1 MNTPLLPPAENAL
14 RLVVFDWD
22 GTLMD
27 SPRRI
32 VHCLQRAAGQIGAP
46 VRDEAALRNIIGL
59 GVDAAVRELYPQ
71 ADDAFVRQFAE
82 TYRECYLGAED
93 APETPLFPGVAL
105 LLDWLEAR
113 DVLLA
118 VATSKSRRGLDQALE
133 ATGLASRFVAT
144 ATGDEHPS
152 KPNPAMLEHVMN
164 RAGVERARARMV
176 GDSVYDL
183 QMARHAGVPAV
194 AVTHG
199 VHSPERLREE
209 APLGMQPDLESL
221 LDVFRQAERETE

>member
-1 MNTPLLPPAENAL
+1 MTAPLLPPVAGGL

-27 SPRRI
+27 SPLRI
-32 VHCLQRAAGQIGAP
+32 VHCLQRAAEALGVE

-59 GVDAAVRELYPQ
+59 GVDAAVRELYPE
-71 ADDAFVRQFAE
+71 ADAAFVHRFA
-82 TYRECYLGAED
+82 TAYRACYLEAGD
-93 APETPLFPGVAL
+93 APPTPLYPGVAR
-105 LLDWLEAR
+105 LLDWLDAR
-113 DVLLA
+113 EVLLA

-133 ATGLASRFVAT
+133 VTGLGARFVAT

-152 KPNPAMLEHVMN
+152 KPHPAMLEHVME
-164 RAGVERARARMV
+164 RAGVERTRTRMV

-199 VHSPERLREE
+199 VHSRDRLRAE
-209 APLGMQPDLESL
+209 APLALQTDLEAL
-221 LDVFRQAERETE
+221 LEVFRQAEGVTG

>member
-1 MNTPLLPPAENAL
+1 MMPPLLPPVNGQL

-32 VHCLQRAAGQIGAP
+32 IHCLQRAAVEIGAP

-59 GVDAAVRELYPQ
+59 GVQAAVRELYPD
-71 ADDAFVRQFAE
+71 ADDHFVERFA
-82 TYRECYLGAED
+82 TAYRACYLEAED
-93 APETPLFPGVAL
+93 APETPLFAGVAA

-113 DVLLA
+113 EVLLA

-133 ATGLASRFVAT
+133 ATGLGGYFVAT
-144 ATGDEHPS
+144 ATGDEHAS
-152 KPNPAMLEHVMN
+152 KPNPSMLEYVMA
-164 RAGVERARARMV
+164 RAGVEPVRTRMV

-183 QMARHAGVPAV
+183 EMARHAGVPAV
-194 AVTHG
+194 GVTHG
-199 VHSPERLREE
+199 VHPPQRLES
-209 APLGMQPDLESL
+209 AGALALLPDLDAL
-221 LDVFRQAERETE
+221 LEAFRQAEGDN